1 MGPLPVAENV
11 PPMAERR
18 AVHAAAH
25 QPDRASPALGRLGL
39 DQRLTMGFES
49 RKGSLVVVGGRAAAV
64 ADGIGGA

>member
-1 MGPLPVAENV
+1 
-11 PPMAERR
+11 MAGRR

-25 QPDRASPALGRLGL
+25 EPDRGPPTLGRLGL

-49 RKGSLVVVGGRAAAV
+49 RKISLVVGGRAAAV